1 MFVRLLLNPDATPGG
16 AGDATPQTAAATT
29 QTSQQATP
37 AQAQAAQ
44 ASTVTLINLSPEE
57 FTRLKEAESKLREIE
72 AENAR
77 KLAEAEQ
84 AKLLALAESGKAK
97 EALDQL
103 STQATAQLTQ
113 LRQQLDATA
122 LDRDITL
129 GTFGVAW
136 ANQDAGVDAVTKLR
150 GEFETV
156 EVNGQRVVRHR
167 QTGRAPADIIPERL
181 RSASYAHFL
190 APTTQGGTGNANADR
205 TPQDGQQQAQKPT
218 TLSMAMLDWIANQKR
233 DEPQMAGIN
242 IHRMPQAN
250 GRN

>member
-1 MFVRLLLNPDATPGG
+1 MFVRLLLNPNATDGG

-29 QTSQQATP
+29 QQAAPT
-37 AQAQAAQ
+37 QAQAAP
-44 ASTVTLINLSPEE
+44 TVTLINLSPEE

-77 KLAEAEQ
+77 KLADAEQ

-181 RSASYAHFL
+181 RSAAYAHFL

-218 TLSMAMLDWIANQKR
+218 NLSMAMLDWIANQKR